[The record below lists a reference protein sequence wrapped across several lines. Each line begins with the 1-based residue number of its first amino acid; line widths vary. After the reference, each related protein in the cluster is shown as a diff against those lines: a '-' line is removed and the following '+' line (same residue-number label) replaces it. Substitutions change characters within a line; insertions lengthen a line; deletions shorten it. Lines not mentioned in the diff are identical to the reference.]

1 MNDSLRSSA
10 SSALWRLA
18 SASRATHSVAVA
30 NATRWPARQARIETA
45 IARVRLAGAGRA
57 QEDDVLARVQEVE
70 LAEVLDD
77 LALDRALEGEVELLE
92 RLAGGEARGLDAA
105 LAAMALP
112 GGDLGREQDLG
123 EALIAPLLLAR
134 TLGQLRQRA
143 GGGRRL
149 ERPEQVR
156 ELGGRAHAGIS
167 WS

>member
-1 MNDSLRSSA
+1 MKDRRRSSA
-10 SSALWRLA
+10 LRPLWRLA
-18 SASRATHSVAVA
+18 SDRRATHSVAVA
-30 NATRWPARQARIETA
+30 NATRCPARQARIETA
-45 IARVRLAGAGRA
+45 IARCDLPVPGGPNR
-57 QEDDVLARVQEVE
+57 DDVLLGVQEVE

-92 RLAGGEARGLDAA
+92 RLAGREARGLDAA

-156 ELGGRAHAGIS
+156 
-167 WS
+167 